1 MGTLRRE
8 NLSDKSIRAFVV
20 VWLQLRQYKGFM
32 VKVKVKRQRNS
43 EVEQIILDESRYFRS
58 LWINAA
64 IDMYN
69 TRTSS
74 IYTTA

>member
-1 MGTLRRE
+1 
-8 NLSDKSIRAFVV
+8 
-20 VWLQLRQYKGFM
+20 M